1 MYYHDLR
8 NNIENFMYIYLP
20 IAEQPIHSLAILGI
34 GAFLGLIMGLVGVG
48 GGFLLTPLMM
58 FLGIPPPVAVASVA
72 NQLVAPS
79 VSGVLSH
86 WKRSNVDFKMGTVL
100 LLGGIV
106 GSSIGVILFNFLG
119 KIGQLD
125 FVIKSSYV
133 IFLTLIGTLMF
144 SESLRLILRT
154 RKGKVTR
161 GKLHQ
166 HNWLHGL
173 PFKIRCWKSKLYISI
188 LLPILIGVIVGILAA
203 LMGIGG
209 GFIIVPAM
217 IYLLGMPTSL
227 VVGTSLFQII
237 FVAANTT
244 ILQASQN
251 QTVDIVLATIL
262 LLGSVIGV
270 QLGSRF
276 TNILRGEYLRLILSS
291 IIILVSLKLLID
303 LVSVPSD
310 LFSVIISR

>member
-1 MYYHDLR
+1 MYYHNLR

-100 LLGGIV
+100 LLGGVV

-144 SESLRLILRT
+144 SESLRLILRS
-154 RKGKVTR
+154 RKGKITR

-173 PFKIRCWKSKLYISI
+173 PFKIRFRKSKLYISI

-262 LLGSVIGV
+262 LLGSVVGV
-270 QLGSRF
+270 QIGSRF

-291 IIILVSLKLLID
+291 IIIIVSIKLLVD
-303 LVSVPSD
+303 LITVPSD

>member
-1 MYYHDLR
+1 MYYYSLG
-8 NNIENFMYIYLP
+8 NNDETLMYIYLP
-20 IAEQPIHSLAILGI
+20 IAEQPIHSLAILGV

-48 GGFLLTPLMM
+48 GGFLLTPIMM

-100 LLGGIV
+100 LLGGV
-106 GSSIGVILFNFLG
+106 AGSSIGVILFNFLG
-119 KIGQLD
+119 RIGQLD

-133 IFLTLIGTLMF
+133 IFLTIIGSLMF
-144 SESLRLILRT
+144 AESLRLILRT
-154 RKGKVTR
+154 RKGKISR

-173 PFKIRCWKSKLYISI
+173 PFKIRFRKSKLYISI

-251 QTVDIVLATIL
+251 HTVDIVLATIL
-262 LLGSVIGV
+262 LLGSVVGV
-270 QLGSRF
+270 QIGSRY

-291 IIILVSLKLLID
+291 IIIIVSLKLLVD
-303 LVSVPSD
+303 LITVPSD

>member
-1 MYYHDLR
+1 MYYYNLLNKDETL
-8 NNIENFMYIYLP
+8 MYIYLP
-20 IAEQPIHSLAILGI
+20 IAEQPIHALVILGV

-48 GGFLLTPLMM
+48 GGFLLTPIMM

-100 LLGGIV
+100 LLGGVV
-106 GSSIGVILFNFLG
+106 GSSIGVLLFNFLG

-133 IFLTLIGTLMF
+133 IFLTLIGSLMF
-144 SESLRLILRT
+144 TESLRLILRT
-154 RKGKVTR
+154 RKGKISR

-173 PFKIRCWKSKLYISI
+173 PFKIRFRKSKLYISI

-270 QLGSRF
+270 QIGSRY
-276 TNILRGEYLRLILSS
+276 TNILKGEYLRLILSS
-291 IIILVSLKLLID
+291 IIILVSFKLLID
-303 LVSVPSD
+303 LIAVPSD

>member
-1 MYYHDLR
+1 MYYYYLR
-8 NNIENFMYIYLP
+8 NNYENLMYIYLP
-20 IAEQPIHSLAILGI
+20 IAEQPIHSLAILGV

-48 GGFLLTPLMM
+48 GGFLLTPIMM

-106 GSSIGVILFNFLG
+106 GSSIGVLLFNFLG

-125 FVIKSSYV
+125 LVIKSSYV
-133 IFLTLIGTLMF
+133 IFLTLIGSLMF
-144 SESLRLILRT
+144 LESLRLILRT
-154 RKGKVTR
+154 RKGKISR

-173 PFKIRCWKSKLYISI
+173 PFKMRFRKSKLYISI
-188 LLPILIGVIVGILAA
+188 LLPILIGIIVGILAA

-270 QLGSRF
+270 QIGSRY
-276 TNILRGEYLRLILSS
+276 TNILKGEYLRLILSS

-303 LVSVPSD
+303 LITVPSD
-310 LFSVIISR
+310 LFSIIISR

>member
-1 MYYHDLR
+1 MYYYYLK
-8 NNIENFMYIYLP
+8 NNYENLMYIYLP
-20 IAEQPIHSLAILGI
+20 IAEQPIHSLAILGV

-48 GGFLLTPLMM
+48 GGFLLTPIMM

-106 GSSIGVILFNFLG
+106 GSSIGVLLFNFLG

-125 FVIKSSYV
+125 LVIKSSYV
-133 IFLTLIGTLMF
+133 IFLTLIGSLMF
-144 SESLRLILRT
+144 VESLKLILRT
-154 RKGKVTR
+154 RKGKVSR

-173 PFKIRCWKSKLYISI
+173 PFKMRFRKSKLYISI
-188 LLPILIGVIVGILAA
+188 LLPILIGIIVGILAA

-270 QLGSRF
+270 QIGSRY
-276 TNILRGEYLRLILSS
+276 TNILKGEYLRLILSS
-291 IIILVSLKLLID
+291 IIILVSLKLLVD
-303 LVSVPSD
+303 LITVPSD
-310 LFSVIISR
+310 LFSIIISR

>member
-1 MYYHDLR
+1 MYYYNLL
-8 NNIENFMYIYLP
+8 NNDETLMYIYLP
-20 IAEQPIHSLAILGI
+20 IAEQPIHALVILGV

-48 GGFLLTPLMM
+48 GGFLLTPIMM

-100 LLGGIV
+100 LLGGVV
-106 GSSIGVILFNFLG
+106 GSSIGVLLFNFLG

-133 IFLTLIGTLMF
+133 IFLTLIGSLMF
-144 SESLRLILRT
+144 TESLRLVLRT
-154 RKGKVTR
+154 RKGKISR

-173 PFKIRCWKSKLYISI
+173 PFKIRFRKSKLYISI

-270 QLGSRF
+270 QIGSRY
-276 TNILRGEYLRLILSS
+276 TNILKGEYLRLILSS
-291 IIILVSLKLLID
+291 IIILVSFKLLID
-303 LVSVPSD
+303 LIAVPSD

>member
-1 MYYHDLR
+1 MYYYNLL
-8 NNIENFMYIYLP
+8 NNDETLMYIYLP
-20 IAEQPIHSLAILGI
+20 IAEQPIHSLVILGV

-48 GGFLLTPLMM
+48 GGFLLTPIMM

-106 GSSIGVILFNFLG
+106 GSSIGVLLFNFLG

-133 IFLTLIGTLMF
+133 IFLTIIGSLMF
-144 SESLRLILRT
+144 TESVRLILRT
-154 RKGKVTR
+154 RKGKVSR

-173 PFKIRCWKSKLYISI
+173 PFKIRFRKSKLYISI

-270 QLGSRF
+270 QIGSRF
-276 TNILRGEYLRLILSS
+276 TNILKGEYLRLILSS
-291 IIILVSLKLLID
+291 IIVLVSLKLLID
-303 LVSVPSD
+303 LITVPSD

>member
-1 MYYHDLR
+1 
-8 NNIENFMYIYLP
+8 MYIYLP
-20 IAEQPIHSLAILGI
+20 IAEQPIHSLAILGV

-48 GGFLLTPLMM
+48 GGFLLTPVMM

-100 LLGGIV
+100 LLGGVV
-106 GSSIGVILFNFLG
+106 GSSIGVILFNFLA

-144 SESLRLILRT
+144 SESLRLTLRT
-154 RKGKVTR
+154 SRGKVSR

-173 PFKIRCWKSKLYISI
+173 PFKIRFRKSKLYISV
-188 LLPILIGVIVGILAA
+188 LLPILIGVVVGILAA

-262 LLGSVIGV
+262 LLGSVVGV
-270 QLGSRF
+270 QVGSRF
-276 TNILRGEYLRLILSS
+276 TNILKGEYLRLILSS

-303 LVSVPSD
+303 LITVPSD

>member
-100 LLGGIV
+100 LLGGVV

-144 SESLRLILRT
+144 SESLRLILRS
-154 RKGKVTR
+154 RKGKITR

-173 PFKIRCWKSKLYISI
+173 PFKIRFRKSKLYISI

-303 LVSVPSD
+303 LVTIPTD

>member
-1 MYYHDLR
+1 MYYYNLL
-8 NNIENFMYIYLP
+8 NNDETLMYIYLP
-20 IAEQPIHSLAILGI
+20 IAEQPIHSLAILGV

-48 GGFLLTPLMM
+48 GGFLLTPIMM

-100 LLGGIV
+100 LLGGVV
-106 GSSIGVILFNFLG
+106 GSSIGVLLFNFLG

-133 IFLTLIGTLMF
+133 IFLTIIGSLMF
-144 SESLRLILRT
+144 TESLRLILRT
-154 RKGKVTR
+154 RKGKISR

-173 PFKIRCWKSKLYISI
+173 PFKIRFRKSKLYISI

-270 QLGSRF
+270 QIGSRF
-276 TNILRGEYLRLILSS
+276 TNILKGEYLRLILSS
-291 IIILVSLKLLID
+291 IIILVSLN
-303 LVSVPSD
+303 
-310 LFSVIISR
+310 F

>member
-1 MYYHDLR
+1 MYYHNLK

-173 PFKIRCWKSKLYISI
+173 PFKIRFRKSKLYISI

-303 LVSVPSD
+303 LVTVPSD

>member
-1 MYYHDLR
+1 MYYYNLL
-8 NNIENFMYIYLP
+8 NNDETLMYIYLP
-20 IAEQPIHSLAILGI
+20 IAEQPIHALAILGV

-48 GGFLLTPLMM
+48 GGFLLTPIMM

-100 LLGGIV
+100 LLGGVV
-106 GSSIGVILFNFLG
+106 GSSIGVLLFNFLG

-133 IFLTLIGTLMF
+133 IFLTLIGSLMF
-144 SESLRLILRT
+144 TESLRLVLRT
-154 RKGKVTR
+154 RKGKISR

-173 PFKIRCWKSKLYISI
+173 PFKIRFRKSKLYISI

-262 LLGSVIGV
+262 LFGSVIGV
-270 QLGSRF
+270 QIGSRY
-276 TNILRGEYLRLILSS
+276 TNVLKGEYLRLILSS

-303 LVSVPSD
+303 LIAIPSD

>member
-1 MYYHDLR
+1 MYYHNLR
-8 NNIENFMYIYLP
+8 NSIENFMYIYLP

-100 LLGGIV
+100 LLGGIL

-154 RKGKVTR
+154 RKGRVTR

-173 PFKIRCWKSKLYISI
+173 PFKIRFRKSKLYISI

-276 TNILRGEYLRLILSS
+276 TNILKGEYLRLILSS

-303 LVSVPSD
+303 LVSIPSD

>member
-1 MYYHDLR
+1 MYYHNLR
-8 NNIENFMYIYLP
+8 NNDESFMYIYLP

-173 PFKIRCWKSKLYISI
+173 PFKIRFRKSKLYISI

-276 TNILRGEYLRLILSS
+276 TNILKGEYLRLILSS

-303 LVSVPSD
+303 LVTVPSD

>member
-1 MYYHDLR
+1 MYYYNLL
-8 NNIENFMYIYLP
+8 NNDETLMYIYLP
-20 IAEQPIHSLAILGI
+20 IAEQPIHSLAILGV

-48 GGFLLTPLMM
+48 GGFLLTPIMM

-100 LLGGIV
+100 LIGGIV
-106 GSSIGVILFNFLG
+106 GSSIGVLLFNFLG

-133 IFLTLIGTLMF
+133 IFLTIIGSLMF
-144 SESLRLILRT
+144 SESVRLILRT
-154 RKGKVTR
+154 RKGKVSR

-173 PFKIRCWKSKLYISI
+173 PFKIRFRKSKLYISI

-270 QLGSRF
+270 QIGSRF
-276 TNILRGEYLRLILSS
+276 TNILKGEYLRLILSS
-291 IIILVSLKLLID
+291 IIIVVSLILLVD
-303 LVSVPSD
+303 LITVPSD

>member
-1 MYYHDLR
+1 MYYHNLR
-8 NNIENFMYIYLP
+8 NSIENFMYIYLP
-20 IAEQPIHSLAILGI
+20 IAEQPIHSLVILSI
-34 GAFLGLIMGLVGVG
+34 GAFLGLVMGLVGVG

-106 GSSIGVILFNFLG
+106 GSSIGVVLFNFLG

-173 PFKIRCWKSKLYISI
+173 PFKIRFRKSKLYISI
-188 LLPILIGVIVGILAA
+188 LLPVLIGVIVGILAA

-303 LVSVPSD
+303 LVTVPSD
-310 LFSVIISR
+310 LFSVIINR

>member
-1 MYYHDLR
+1 MYYYTLG
-8 NNIENFMYIYLP
+8 NNDETLMYIYLP
-20 IAEQPIHSLAILGI
+20 IAEQPIHSLAILGV

-48 GGFLLTPLMM
+48 GGFLLTPIMM

-100 LLGGIV
+100 LIGGVV
-106 GSSIGVILFNFLG
+106 GSSIGVLLFNFLG

-125 FVIKSSYV
+125 FVIKLSYV
-133 IFLTLIGTLMF
+133 IFLTLIGSLMF
-144 SESLRLILRT
+144 AESLRLILRT
-154 RKGKVTR
+154 RKGKVSR

-173 PFKIRCWKSKLYISI
+173 PFKIRFRKSKLYISI
-188 LLPILIGVIVGILAA
+188 LLPILIGLIVGILAA

-262 LLGSVIGV
+262 LLGSVVGV
-270 QLGSRF
+270 QIGSRY

-291 IIILVSLKLLID
+291 IIILVSFKLLID
-303 LVSVPSD
+303 LVAVPSD

>member
-1 MYYHDLR
+1 MYYYNLL
-8 NNIENFMYIYLP
+8 NNDETLMYIYLP
-20 IAEQPIHSLAILGI
+20 IAEQPIHSLAILGV

-48 GGFLLTPLMM
+48 GGFLLTPIMM

-100 LLGGIV
+100 LLGGVV
-106 GSSIGVILFNFLG
+106 GSSIGVLLFNFLG

-133 IFLTLIGTLMF
+133 IFLTLIGSLMF
-144 SESLRLILRT
+144 TESLRLILRT
-154 RKGKVTR
+154 RKGKISR

-173 PFKIRCWKSKLYISI
+173 PFKIRFRKSKLYISI

-270 QLGSRF
+270 QIGSRY
-276 TNILRGEYLRLILSS
+276 TNILKGEYLRLILSS
-291 IIILVSLKLLID
+291 IIILVSFKLLID
-303 LVSVPSD
+303 LIAVPSD

>member
-1 MYYHDLR
+1 MYYYNLL
-8 NNIENFMYIYLP
+8 NNDETLMYIYLP
-20 IAEQPIHSLAILGI
+20 IAEQPIHSLAILGV

-48 GGFLLTPLMM
+48 GGFLLTPIMM

-106 GSSIGVILFNFLG
+106 GSSIGVLLFNFLG

-125 FVIKSSYV
+125 LVIKSSYV
-133 IFLTLIGTLMF
+133 IFLTLIGSLMF
-144 SESLRLILRT
+144 AESLRLILRT
-154 RKGKVTR
+154 RKGKISR

-173 PFKIRCWKSKLYISI
+173 PFKMRFRKSKLYISI
-188 LLPILIGVIVGILAA
+188 LLPILIGIIVGILAA

-262 LLGSVIGV
+262 LLGSVVGV
-270 QLGSRF
+270 QIGSRY
-276 TNILRGEYLRLILSS
+276 TNILRGEYLRFILSS
-291 IIILVSLKLLID
+291 LIILVSLKLLID
-303 LVSVPSD
+303 LVTVPSD

>member
-1 MYYHDLR
+1 MYYHNLR
-8 NNIENFMYIYLP
+8 NSIENFMYIYLP
-20 IAEQPIHSLAILGI
+20 IAEQPIHSLVILSI

-173 PFKIRCWKSKLYISI
+173 PFKIRFRKSKLYISI
-188 LLPILIGVIVGILAA
+188 LLPVLIGVIVGVLAA

-303 LVSVPSD
+303 LVTVPTD

>member
-1 MYYHDLR
+1 MYYYDLL
-8 NNIENFMYIYLP
+8 NNDETLMYIYLP
-20 IAEQPIHSLAILGI
+20 IAEQPIHALVILGV

-48 GGFLLTPLMM
+48 GGFLLTPIMM

-100 LLGGIV
+100 LLGGVV
-106 GSSIGVILFNFLG
+106 GSSIGVLLFNFLG

-133 IFLTLIGTLMF
+133 IFLTLIGSLMF
-144 SESLRLILRT
+144 TESLRLVLRT
-154 RKGKVTR
+154 RKGKISR

-173 PFKIRCWKSKLYISI
+173 PFKIRFRKSKLYISI

-262 LLGSVIGV
+262 LFGSVIGV
-270 QLGSRF
+270 QIGSRY
-276 TNILRGEYLRLILSS
+276 TNILKGEYLRLILSS

-303 LVSVPSD
+303 LIAVPSD

>member
-1 MYYHDLR
+1 MYYHNLR
-8 NNIENFMYIYLP
+8 NSIENFMYIYLP

-100 LLGGIV
+100 LLGGVV

-173 PFKIRCWKSKLYISI
+173 PFKIRFRKSKLYISI
-188 LLPILIGVIVGILAA
+188 LLPVLIGVIVGVLAA

-303 LVSVPSD
+303 LVTVPTD

>member
-1 MYYHDLR
+1 MYYYNLL
-8 NNIENFMYIYLP
+8 NNDETLMYIYLP
-20 IAEQPIHSLAILGI
+20 IAEQPIHALVILGV
-34 GAFLGLIMGLVGVG
+34 GAVLGLIMGLVGVG
-48 GGFLLTPLMM
+48 GGFLLTPIMM

-100 LLGGIV
+100 LLGGVV
-106 GSSIGVILFNFLG
+106 GSSIGVLLFNFLG

-133 IFLTLIGTLMF
+133 IFLTLIGSLMF
-144 SESLRLILRT
+144 TESLRLILRT
-154 RKGKVTR
+154 RKGKISR

-173 PFKIRCWKSKLYISI
+173 PFKIRFRKSKLYISI

-270 QLGSRF
+270 QIGSRY
-276 TNILRGEYLRLILSS
+276 TNILKGEYLRLILSS
-291 IIILVSLKLLID
+291 IIILVSFKLLID
-303 LVSVPSD
+303 LIAVPSD

>member
-1 MYYHDLR
+1 MYYYNLL
-8 NNIENFMYIYLP
+8 NNDETLMYIYLP
-20 IAEQPIHSLAILGI
+20 IAEQPIHALVILGV

-48 GGFLLTPLMM
+48 GGFLLTPIMM

-100 LLGGIV
+100 LLGGVV
-106 GSSIGVILFNFLG
+106 GSSIGVLLFNFLG

-133 IFLTLIGTLMF
+133 IFLTLIGSLMF
-144 SESLRLILRT
+144 TESLRLILRT
-154 RKGKVTR
+154 RKGKISR

-173 PFKIRCWKSKLYISI
+173 PFKIRFRKSKLYISI

-270 QLGSRF
+270 QIGSRY
-276 TNILRGEYLRLILSS
+276 TNILKGEYLRLILSS
-291 IIILVSLKLLID
+291 IIILVSFKLLID
-303 LVSVPSD
+303 LIAVPSD

>member
-1 MYYHDLR
+1 MYYYNLL
-8 NNIENFMYIYLP
+8 NNDETLMYIYLP
-20 IAEQPIHSLAILGI
+20 IAEQPIHSLAILGV

-48 GGFLLTPLMM
+48 GGFLLTPIMM

-106 GSSIGVILFNFLG
+106 GSSIGVLLFNFLG

-133 IFLTLIGTLMF
+133 IFLTIIGGLMF
-144 SESLRLILRT
+144 TESVRLILRT
-154 RKGKVTR
+154 RKGKISR

-173 PFKIRCWKSKLYISI
+173 PFKIRFRKSKLYISI

-270 QLGSRF
+270 QIGSRF
-276 TNILRGEYLRLILSS
+276 TNILKGEYLRLILSS
-291 IIILVSLKLLID
+291 IIILVSLILLVD
-303 LVSVPSD
+303 LITVPSD

>member
-1 MYYHDLR
+1 MYYYNLL
-8 NNIENFMYIYLP
+8 NNDETLMYIYLP
-20 IAEQPIHSLAILGI
+20 IAEQPIHSLAILSV

-48 GGFLLTPLMM
+48 GGFLLTPIMM

-100 LLGGIV
+100 LLGGVV
-106 GSSIGVILFNFLG
+106 GSSIGVLLFNFLG

-133 IFLTLIGTLMF
+133 IFLTIIGSLMF
-144 SESLRLILRT
+144 TESLRLILRT
-154 RKGKVTR
+154 RKGKISR

-173 PFKIRCWKSKLYISI
+173 PFKTRFRKSKLYISV
-188 LLPILIGVIVGILAA
+188 LLPILIGIIVGILAA

-270 QLGSRF
+270 QIGSRF
-276 TNILRGEYLRLILSS
+276 TNVLKGEYLRLILSS
-291 IIILVSLKLLID
+291 IIILVSVKLLVD
-303 LVSVPSD
+303 LITVPSD
-310 LFSVIISR
+310 LFSVIIIR